1 MARDVS
7 AEKHDRRVASEAKKR
22 GASKR
27 GGGNAAMTV
36 TLDGVSWVRLA
47 ALTQATMH
55 TGGAVRLGL
64 TRDGGALSVGMYV
77 GEDYGTEYIR
87 PSEDLG
93 EALWEI
99 AEAWLPQGGLAY
111 DAAFDHLAASII
123 REAATPA
130 KRTDKGT

>member
-1 MARDVS
+1 MARQNAD
-7 AEKHDRRVASEAKKR
+7 EQHDKRVNAAAKKR

-47 ALTQATMH
+47 ALQQAAMH
-55 TGGAVRLGL
+55 AGGAVRLGL
-64 TRDGGALSVGMYV
+64 TRDGGALSVGMYM
-77 GEDYGTEYIR
+77 GDEYGTEYIR

-111 DAAFDHLAASII
+111 DAAFDSLAASII
-123 REAATPA
+123 RAAATPNE
-130 KRTDKGT
+130 KPQKGV